1 MESRKNRELN
11 MISVVMPTYNAS
23 KYVGLAIES
32 VLNQTY
38 PHFELI
44 IVDDGSTDNTLKI
57 LESYA
62 KNDSRIRILKTEH
75 GGPSRARNLAIA
87 EAKYSWVAILDADD
101 IALPNRF
108 EKQISLVKTKPNV
121 VAWGSA
127 VHHINS
133 KGEILSISPLGPQS
147 EAEFYKMRQE
157 GHVVNLSHPSALL
170 KKEIVLKVG
179 GYNPLFQ
186 AAQDLELLDRM
197 AEYGPILAI
206 PEPLTLYRLHS
217 DSISMNRFFLQRQSM
232 RYVRYRHLAQLAG
245 KPSPTFE
252 EFLQQGQQQP
262 WLKQLVKYFQTRGM
276 FCYRKAGLFI
286 GEKKYFTGSLYL
298 ALSILFNPEYTLRR
312 IRGQVLSPK
321 ARKIIKNS
329 TIQLIKND

>member
-1 MESRKNRELN
+1 MESPQNHKLN

-23 KYVGLAIES
+23 KYLALAIETI
-32 VLNQTY
+32 LNQTY

-44 IVDDGSTDNTLKI
+44 IVDDGSTDSTLKI

-62 KNDSRIRILKTEH
+62 KKDDRIRIFKTEH

-87 EAKYSWVAILDADD
+87 KAKYPWIAILDADD

-108 EKQISLVKTKPNV
+108 EKQISLVEAKPNV

-133 KGEILSISPLGPQS
+133 QGEILSISPLGPQS
-147 EAEFYKMRQE
+147 EEKFYKMRQE
-157 GHVVNLSHPSALL
+157 GHVVNLNHPTAFL

-179 GYNPLFQ
+179 GYDPLFQ

-206 PEPLTLYRLHS
+206 SEPLTLYRIHS
-217 DSISMNRFFLQRQSM
+217 DSISMSRFFLQRQSI
-232 RYVRYRHLAQLAG
+232 RYVRYRHLARLAG
-245 KPSPTFE
+245 KPLPTFDD
-252 EFLQQGQQQP
+252 FLQARNQQP
-262 WLKQLVKYFQTRGM
+262 RLKRLLKYFQTRGM
-276 FCYRKAGLFI
+276 FYYRKAGLLI
-286 GEKKYFTGSLYL
+286 GDKKYLVGTFYL
-298 ALSILFNPEYTLRR
+298 GLSILYNTDYSIRR
-312 IRGQVLSPK
+312 IKGQFLYPK
-321 ARKIIKNS
+321 IRLILDKN
-329 TIQLIKND
+329 TK